1 MRNNTF
7 KAGFLALALG
17 LAAAACSEHKNPT
30 ENADSTATLES
41 SGTDTAS
48 RMDTSMSTG
57 STPYDSAGPD
67 TTTNR

>member
-1 MRNNTF
+1 MRNTY

-17 LAAAACSEHKNPT
+17 LATAACSEHKNPT
-30 ENADSTATLES
+30 ENADSTTTLES

-57 STPYDSAGPD
+57 DTPYDAAGSD
-67 TTTNR
+67 TTTNQ